1 MKRWIGRLVAGWMC
15 VLPVAG
21 FGQYYDWGR
30 SPSGIR
36 WNQANTVAGK
46 IVYPDYFSAQAA
58 RVANYM
64 DTVRSHV
71 SYGFKYG
78 PLRFPVILHT
88 ENFVANGIVMWAP
101 KRIELEAIPPSAP
114 FAEPWLK
121 QLVTHEYRHAVQ
133 YGNLHR
139 RFMKWVGYVVGQ
151 QAGLLSSVLLPIWF
165 LEGDA
170 VMNETQMASF
180 GRALQ
185 PSFTIEYRAY
195 LTEGT
200 KKFPL
205 DKWFCGSY
213 KNYIPDH
220 YQFGYQLAAWSREQY
235 GDDMWSRVAEY
246 GSKYPYTILT
256 TKWALHKYYRTSVN
270 EIARNTLD
278 ELTRFWRSQPVEPNS
293 GETLPTPITSYTVY
307 DAPMALNDTTL
318 LALKRDMDKTSRVVA
333 VDPRTGCERRLFWTG
348 SVNTPPV
355 LYDSTLYWTEYRS
368 STLWEQRVTSRAC
381 SYDLRTGRRRT
392 LRERGKTLFPTPLP
406 DGRLATVG
414 YDYAGR
420 YSLDPGDGRRFDFP
434 DTLSIHGLA
443 YDEVTGTL
451 AAIALGDAGMSILR
465 IDLQDGALRTIK
477 EPTYASLYNLRA
489 GAGKLSFNSIQSGK
503 DEIHLFDLTGGREY
517 RLSRSRYGSVAPSAP
532 DSSGELYFTT
542 YSLDGYRLAR
552 QSVRSDS
559 LIPVEPRKLPE
570 NRVNPPR
577 RKWDVMNIDT
587 VDVSFEFAEGTPVK
601 RFRKGTHLFN
611 VHSWA
616 PWDFD
621 PVKVTSETRFN
632 VGVGATVMSQD
643 LLSSTTAYLAYGYVG
658 GGTSQLR
665 GALNYYGLAPKFELG
680 FNYGG
685 GWQSLY
691 GFLSEEQVPR
701 RKKYFDLSL
710 KVSLPMTLSSGY
722 HTRTLTPYAELRHIN
737 ALIWENDRSE
747 TGYQRLVAGLLFSD
761 NVRMATRD
769 FLPRWGYALRFS
781 TVSAP
786 FRGGFGRILSLYG
799 RVYLP
804 GLMPH
809 HSLML
814 RGNLQR
820 QTASDYM
827 FYYKE
832 LYPRGAGY
840 DYVASRYASVTA
852 DYQFPVWCPDGGIN
866 SIVYFTRIRMN
877 LYFDCARYQE
887 KRATMAG
894 PYYPMRSVNSYGGE
908 ILFDMHPLRIPAKEA
923 TLGVYVYKPGDR
935 SGVVTGIHFSLPL

>member
-278 ELTRFWRSQPVEPNS
+278 ELTRFWRSLPVEPNS

-877 LYFDCARYQE
+877 LYFDYARYQE